1 MPVTYYDGTVLFGT
15 EDVTLENGFTYV
27 LEDCT
32 GTVPVNVVDVP
43 DKVGSPTKQ
52 VLVQGKANGSF
63 TIQLPNT
70 GSAVPVVGMTGSL
83 RAGFAGSGSA
93 TAIIITEVS
102 TPRSVNDYA
111 KANVSWVKKLN

>member
-1 MPVTYYDGTVLFGT
+1 MPITYYDGTVLFGT
-15 EDVTLENGFTYV
+15 EEVTLETGFTYV

-52 VLVQGKANGSF
+52 VLVAGKANGSF
-63 TIQLPNT
+63 TLQLPNT
-70 GSAVPVVGMTGSL
+70 GSAVPQVGMTGSL
-83 RAGFAGSGSA
+83 KAGFAGTGSLMN
-93 TAIIITEVS
+93 ILITEVS

-111 KANVSWVKKLN
+111 KVNCSWVKKLN